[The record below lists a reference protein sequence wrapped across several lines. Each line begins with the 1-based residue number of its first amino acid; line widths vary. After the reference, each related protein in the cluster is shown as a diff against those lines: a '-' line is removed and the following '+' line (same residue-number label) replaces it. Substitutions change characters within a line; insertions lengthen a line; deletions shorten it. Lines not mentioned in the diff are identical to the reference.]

1 MRRIATALVGL
12 AVVAVALLA
21 GPAPASAQS
30 PRQGE
35 ATRLEQNVPNPFTPG
50 FSQTIVAYRLDRR
63 ARVRVSVMNTLAQ
76 EVAVLVDRVE
86 DPGRYV
92 VSWDGIGANGE
103 YVPQGIYW
111 YDLALDGQR
120 VAVRQMRVLES
131 GDSADDETGRG
142 EPAAAP
148 LAASVSESGRAAA
161 RSSRTWWGLLR

>member
-1 MRRIATALVGL
+1 M
-12 AVVAVALLA
+12 
-21 GPAPASAQS
+21 
-30 PRQGE
+30 
-35 ATRLEQNVPNPFTPG
+35 PNPFTPG

-92 VSWDGIGANGE
+92 VSWDGISANGE
-103 YVPQGIYW
+103 PVPQGIYW

-120 VAVRQMRVLES
+120 VAVRQMRVL
-131 GDSADDETGRG
+131 DSSDDETGRAA
-142 EPAAAP
+142 PAGTP
-148 LAASVSESGRAAA
+148 LAAWISGSGTTAA